1 VNVASARYQVPV
13 TKYRHIVFAAK
24 ISAVIFVAVG
34 LEFFVTR
41 QFLLAVVTIL
51 LGLAVSLW
59 PVRVDV
65 APDPPE
71 VRKKDKSD
79 QAAGKAIHPL
89 EEL

>member
-1 VNVASARYQVPV
+1 MAATRYQVPV
-13 TKYRHIVFAAK
+13 SRYRHIVFAAK

-41 QFLLAVVTIL
+41 QFILAISTIL
-51 LGLAVSLW
+51 LGLAISLW

-65 APDPPE
+65 SPDSPE
-71 VRKKDKSD
+71 VAKRDKGD